1 MRVLICD
8 DDFYIVEI
16 LSAMTEEY
24 FKKHGISVEITS
36 KTSGSD
42 IIKADNS
49 YDIAF
54 LDVEMPEYS
63 GLAVAKHLKKK
74 NSDII
79 LFMITSFPEYLDE
92 AMDLNVLRYLPKPP
106 DKERVFSGLDS
117 AMKRY
122 SENTR
127 MILSDGTSTSRVY
140 VKEILYVTIH
150 RRKSMIVTKDDEIIS
165 NRTLSEWKEILGDMS
180 FGQPHYS
187 YIVNLQNIEKIEND
201 IIILRKNNG
210 EKVTVK
216 ISQRK
221 SKEFKKKFFDCLIN

>member
-24 FKKHGISVEITS
+24 FRKHGISVEITS

-106 DKERVFSGLDS
+106 EKSRLFSGLDS

-122 SENTR
+122 VENTR
-127 MILSDGTSTSRVY
+127 MLVTDGARKARVY
-140 VKEILYVTIH
+140 VRDILYVTIYK
-150 RRKSMIVTKDDEIIS
+150 RKSMIVTKDEEIIC
-165 NRTLSEWKEILGDMS
+165 NRTLAQWEEILSDMS
-180 FGQPHYS
+180 FAQPHYS
-187 YIVNLQNIEKIEND
+187 YLVNLQNVDKIEND
-201 IIILRKNNG
+201 MIILLKNNK

-221 SKEFKKKFFDCLIN
+221 SKEFKNKFFEYITN

>member
-8 DDFYIVEI
+8 DDFYVVEI
-16 LSAMTEEY
+16 LKEMLENY
-24 FKKHGISVEITS
+24 FENHGISAEITAE
-36 KTSGSD
+36 TSSSYIMASD
-42 IIKADNS
+42 NV
-49 YDIAF
+49 YDIAL
-54 LDVEMPEYS
+54 LDVEMPKYS
-63 GLAVAKHLKKK
+63 GLDVAIHLKKK
-74 NSDII
+74 NADII
-79 LFMITSFPEYLDE
+79 LFMITAFPGYLDD